1 MNKWIATAVLVLF
14 ATLGVCQDEYVESE
28 GLSISAGV
36 ETFEIDTGRTVYNEL
51 TDETSKVFEK
61 NVTVGIKAMFFSNK
75 LFRQYP
81 LYLGLA
87 GNVTNVNGRNDS
99 AYTIIGE
106 LGFQTNILTPFVALA
121 YTNDLGEDGD
131 DFNELDTD
139 HFYIEDTNLGLGL
152 MVNNPLEDRFSAK
165 VVFNVFG
172 EAGDASATSVDLYF
186 RLQRSRSDDSAPVLS
201 VGFKQKSETTIELR
215 DGTERIRS
223 DGSGGTLSVGMS
235 IPF

>member
-1 MNKWIATAVLVLF
+1 MIKWIATAVLVLF
-14 ATLGVCQDEYVESE
+14 ATLGICQEEYVEKE

-36 ETFEIDTGRTVYNEL
+36 ETFEIDTGETHFNFL
-51 TDETSKVFEK
+51 TDETTKVFEK
-61 NVTVGIKAMFFSNK
+61 NVTVGIRAMFFSNK

-99 AYTIIGE
+99 AYTIVGE
-106 LGFQTNILTPFVALA
+106 LGFETNILTPFVALA

-131 DFNELDTD
+131 ADNALDTD

-165 VVFNVFG
+165 IVLNVLG

-186 RLQRSRSDDSAPVLS
+186 RLNRSRADDSAPVLS

-215 DGTERIRS
+215 DGTERVRP
-223 DGSGGTLSVGMS
+223 DGSGATLSVGMS

>member
-1 MNKWIATAVLVLF
+1 MIKWIATAVLVLF
-14 ATLGVCQDEYVESE
+14 ATLGICQEEYVEKE

-36 ETFEIDTGRTVYNEL
+36 ETFEIDTGETHFNFL
-51 TDETSKVFEK
+51 TEETTKVFEK
-61 NVTVGIKAMFFSNK
+61 NVSVGIRAMYFSNK

-99 AYTIIGE
+99 AYTIVGEIGY
-106 LGFQTNILTPFVALA
+106 QTNILTPFVALA

-131 DFNELDTD
+131 ADNALDTD
-139 HFYIEDTNLGLGL
+139 HFYVEDTNLGLGL

-165 VVFNVFG
+165 IVLNVLG

-186 RLQRSRSDDSAPVLS
+186 RLNRSRADYSAPVLS
-201 VGFKQKSETTIELR
+201 VGFKQKRETTVELR
-215 DGTERIRS
+215 DGTERIRP
-223 DGSGGTLSVGMS
+223 DGSGATLSVGMS

>member
-1 MNKWIATAVLVLF
+1 
-14 ATLGVCQDEYVESE
+14 
-28 GLSISAGV
+28 
-36 ETFEIDTGRTVYNEL
+36 
-51 TDETSKVFEK
+51 
-61 NVTVGIKAMFFSNK
+61 MFFSNRI
-75 LFRQYP
+75 FRQYP
-81 LYLGLA
+81 LYFGLA

-106 LGFQTNILTPFVALA
+106 FGYQTNILTPFVALA

-165 VVFNVFG
+165 VVFNVLG

-186 RLQRSRSDDSAPVLS
+186 RLNRSRADDSAPVLS
-201 VGFKQKSETTIELR
+201 VGLKQKSETTVSY
-215 DGTERIRS
+215 GTV
-223 DGSGGTLSVGMS
+223 LSEFDLTAAVQLS
-235 IPF
+235 Q